1 MLGKPFFPR
10 PPFRSRGLVRPRKP
24 KGGRDKGL
32 PDQAA
37 CVCPCYQKRT
47 SWKNKS
53 PPKPYLHK
61 FLRKMGNLSK
71 AKASQAS
78 SVGPFFFFLSATLF
92 SWAEVHAFEAACL
105 GKPFCSSACLFLL
118 SCRPCFR
125 LTRVCLCFLTFDN
138 LQNRRQVQFHHRVWQ
153 PEGFCFKRL
162 FALSFWYAGK
172 IPENDLPCSCS
183 PA

>member
-1 MLGKPFFPR
+1 MAWSGHVNQKVNETKACPTMLLVCAPVTKKDKLEKQIAPETLLAQISAENGR
-10 PPFRSRGLVRPRKP
+10 PEQSEGIPGEFCRSIF
-24 KGGRDKGL
+24 
-32 PDQAA
+32 
-37 CVCPCYQKRT
+37 C
-47 SWKNKS
+47 
-53 PPKPYLHK
+53 
-61 FLRKMGNLSK
+61 F
-71 AKASQAS
+71 
-78 SVGPFFFFLSATLF
+78 SATLF

-105 GKPFCSSACLFLL
+105 GEPFCSSACLFLL

-125 LTRVCLCFLTFDN
+125 LTRVCLCFLIVDN
-138 LQNRRQVQFHHRVWQ
+138 LQSRRQVQFHHRVWQ

>member
-1 MLGKPFFPR
+1 MAWSGHVNQKVNETKACPTMLLVCAPVTKKDTLEKQIAPETLLAQISAENGR
-10 PPFRSRGLVRPRKP
+10 PEQSEGIPGELCRSIL
-24 KGGRDKGL
+24 
-32 PDQAA
+32 
-37 CVCPCYQKRT
+37 
-47 SWKNKS
+47 
-53 PPKPYLHK
+53 
-61 FLRKMGNLSK
+61 
-71 AKASQAS
+71 
-78 SVGPFFFFLSATLF
+78 FFFSATLF

-125 LTRVCLCFLTFDN
+125 LTRVCLCFLVADN
-138 LQNRRQVQFHHRVWQ
+138 LQSRRQVQFHHRVWQ

>member
-1 MLGKPFFPR
+1 MAWSGHVNQKVNETKACPTMLLVCAPVTKKDKLEKQIAPETLLAQISAENGR
-10 PPFRSRGLVRPRKP
+10 PEQSEGIPGEFCRSI
-24 KGGRDKGL
+24 
-32 PDQAA
+32 
-37 CVCPCYQKRT
+37 
-47 SWKNKS
+47 
-53 PPKPYLHK
+53 
-61 FLRKMGNLSK
+61 
-71 AKASQAS
+71 
-78 SVGPFFFFLSATLF
+78 FFFSATLF

-125 LTRVCLCFLTFDN
+125 LTRVCLCFLIVDN
-138 LQNRRQVQFHHRVWQ
+138 LQSRRQVQFHHRVWQ

-162 FALSFWYAGK
+162 FALSFWYAGA

>member
-1 MLGKPFFPR
+1 MAWSGHVNQKVNETKACPTMLLVCAPVTKKDTLEKQIAPETLLAQTSAENGR
-10 PPFRSRGLVRPRKP
+10 PEQSEGIPGELCRSIL
-24 KGGRDKGL
+24 
-32 PDQAA
+32 
-37 CVCPCYQKRT
+37 
-47 SWKNKS
+47 
-53 PPKPYLHK
+53 
-61 FLRKMGNLSK
+61 
-71 AKASQAS
+71 
-78 SVGPFFFFLSATLF
+78 FFLSATLF

-125 LTRVCLCFLTFDN
+125 LTRVCLCFLIVDN
-138 LQNRRQVQFHHRVWQ
+138 LQSRRQVQFHHRVWQ

-172 IPENDLPCSCS
+172 MPENDLPCSCS

>member
-1 MLGKPFFPR
+1 MAWSGHVNQKVNETKACPTMLLVCAPVTKKDKLEKQIAPETLLAQISAENGRPEQSEGIPGELCRSILFF
-10 PPFRSRGLVRPRKP
+10 
-24 KGGRDKGL
+24 
-32 PDQAA
+32 
-37 CVCPCYQKRT
+37 
-47 SWKNKS
+47 
-53 PPKPYLHK
+53 
-61 FLRKMGNLSK
+61 
-71 AKASQAS
+71 
-78 SVGPFFFFLSATLF
+78 SATLF
-92 SWAEVHAFEAACL
+92 SGAEVHAFEAACL

-125 LTRVCLCFLTFDN
+125 LTRVCLCFLIVDN
-138 LQNRRQVQFHHRVWQ
+138 LQSRRQVQFHHRVWQ

>member
-1 MLGKPFFPR
+1 MAWSGHVNQKVNETKACPTMLLVCAPVTKKDTLEKQIAPETLLAQTSAENGR
-10 PPFRSRGLVRPRKP
+10 PEQSEGIPGELCRSIL
-24 KGGRDKGL
+24 
-32 PDQAA
+32 
-37 CVCPCYQKRT
+37 
-47 SWKNKS
+47 
-53 PPKPYLHK
+53 
-61 FLRKMGNLSK
+61 
-71 AKASQAS
+71 
-78 SVGPFFFFLSATLF
+78 FFLSATLF

-125 LTRVCLCFLTFDN
+125 LTRVCLCFLIVDT
-138 LQNRRQVQFHHRVWQ
+138 LQSRRQVQFHHRVWQ

-172 IPENDLPCSCS
+172 MPENDLPCSCS

>member
-1 MLGKPFFPR
+1 MAWSGHVNQKVNETKACPTMLLVCAPVTKKDKLEKQIAPETLLAQISAENGR
-10 PPFRSRGLVRPRKP
+10 PEQSEGIPGELCRSIL
-24 KGGRDKGL
+24 
-32 PDQAA
+32 
-37 CVCPCYQKRT
+37 
-47 SWKNKS
+47 
-53 PPKPYLHK
+53 
-61 FLRKMGNLSK
+61 
-71 AKASQAS
+71 
-78 SVGPFFFFLSATLF
+78 FFFSATLL

-125 LTRVCLCFLTFDN
+125 LTRVCLCFFVVDN
-138 LQNRRQVQFHHRVWQ
+138 LQSRRQVQFHHRVWQ

-172 IPENDLPCSCS
+172 MPENDLPCSCS